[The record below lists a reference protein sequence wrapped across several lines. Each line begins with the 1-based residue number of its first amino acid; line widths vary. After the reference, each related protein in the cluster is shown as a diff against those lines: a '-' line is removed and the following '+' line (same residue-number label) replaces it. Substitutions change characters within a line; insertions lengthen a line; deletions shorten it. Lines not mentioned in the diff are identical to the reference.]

1 MRTFSRSFHRFSI
14 CQLIDD
20 LYPTY
25 NINYVQGV
33 RIYQGIRMIKRS
45 ERYHKPKARPYAQTF
60 LPLSSKFSKSK
71 KFAGELA

>member
-20 LYPTY
+20 LCLTY

-45 ERYHKPKARPYAQTF
+45 ERYHQPEARPYARTF

-71 KFAGELA
+71 KIAGELA

>member
-14 CQLIDD
+14 CQLIND
-20 LYPTY
+20 LCPTY
-25 NINYVQGV
+25 NINSVQGV

-45 ERYHKPKARPYAQTF
+45 ERYHKPNAPTF

-71 KFAGELA
+71 KIAGELA